1 MFQFSNHIFNI
12 TGIERGKERENRKE
26 NARCV
31 HVQPN
36 VMNNRQISRAGLGQD
51 ESIDSSWP
59 RVWYDTVVLWM
70 TTYMFKLFRGRFQ
83 SYWIYKL
90 YTMRTWTLLSSSIKI
105 YQIRLDQAKWNN
117 SINNYFC
124 FRDHISFHNIL
135 SNQFSALW
143 RIDCADCNVRV
154 SIKLGHPQPVSI
166 HFMKKGAS

>member
-12 TGIERGKERENRKE
+12 AGIERGKERENRKE

-70 TTYMFKLFRGRFQ
+70 TTYIPG
-83 SYWIYKL
+83 
-90 YTMRTWTLLSSSIKI
+90 SIPVI
-105 YQIRLDQAKWNN
+105 LDLQAIHHENL
-117 SINNYFC
+117 
-124 FRDHISFHNIL
+124 NI
-135 SNQFSALW
+135 
-143 RIDCADCNVRV
+143 I
-154 SIKLGHPQPVSI
+154 I
-166 HFMKKGAS
+166 

>member
-1 MFQFSNHIFNI
+1 
-12 TGIERGKERENRKE
+12 
-26 NARCV
+26 
-31 HVQPN
+31 
-36 VMNNRQISRAGLGQD
+36 
-51 ESIDSSWP
+51 
-59 RVWYDTVVLWM
+59 M

-90 YTMRTWTLLSSSIKI
+90 YTMRTWTLLSSNIKI

-143 RIDCADCNVRV
+143 RIDCADGNVRV

-166 HFMKKGAS
+166 HFMKKRRQSTGAQLANSVGGAKAPFGGVKFFGKIRVKLRIFRALKTVIKPLIIRKLSVNLTIMH